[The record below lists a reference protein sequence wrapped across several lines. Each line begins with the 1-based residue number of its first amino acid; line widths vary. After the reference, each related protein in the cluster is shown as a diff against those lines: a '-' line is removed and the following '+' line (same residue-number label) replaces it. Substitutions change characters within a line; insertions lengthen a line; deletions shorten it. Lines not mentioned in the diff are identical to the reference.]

1 MKILLLSTLLLFSTT
16 LAAPIIG
23 IDLGTTYSVV
33 GVYRNGKVDIIPNEQ
48 GNRITP
54 SYVAFTENERLVGDA
69 AKGQISSNPLNTLF
83 DAKRLIGR
91 KFNDPTVQK
100 DLKVWP
106 FAVENQNGKPY
117 MKVNYK
123 NQEHTFAPEEISAM
137 VLQKMKSIAEDYLGE
152 EIKEAVVTVPAY
164 FDDTQ
169 RQSTKDAGTIAG
181 LDVKRIINEPT
192 SAAISYGLDKVTDSQ
207 ERNVLVYDLG
217 GGTFDVSLLTIDDG
231 VFEVLA
237 TNGDT
242 HLGGEDF
249 DNNVVKYFVKQF
261 KRKHK
266 IDIKDNERAL
276 AKLRKEV
283 EKAKRALSTTKQVKL
298 EIDSFVQGIDFSE
311 TLTRARFE
319 ELNLH
324 LFKKTLKPVGRVLK
338 DSGLSKSDIDEIV
351 LVGGSTRIPKVREI
365 VEAYFNGKKANTG
378 INPDEAIAQGAAIQA
393 CILDPTCG
401 NDDVDGMVVVDVTSL
416 SLGIETVGGVMQK
429 LIERNSAIPTKKK
442 QVFTTYQDNQESVLI
457 QVYQGERAMTKDN
470 THLGKFELSG
480 IPAAPRGQPQIEIT
494 FEMDANGILQVS
506 ATDKSNSNTKSI
518 TITPENELSQSE
530 IDEMLRM
537 AEEFAEEDRQMR
549 DKVQAKND
557 LESTAFRIS
566 SECEKISE
574 EEDKDA
580 CEEAV
585 NDVISWLE
593 TNPYA
598 EKEDYVEQKE
608 ELMEVVGPLL
618 QNVQEDFDD
627 EDLPEHEE
635 L

>member
-1 MKILLLSTLLLFSTT
+1 MKMLLLVTTLLYSSTF
-16 LAAPIIG
+16 AAPIIG

-33 GVYRNGKVDIIPNEQ
+33 GVFKNGKVNIIPNDQ

-54 SYVAFTENERLVGDA
+54 SYVAFTETERLVGDS
-69 AKGQISSNPLNTLF
+69 AKNQIASNPLNTLF

-91 KFNDPTVQK
+91 KFSDPTVQK

-106 FAVENQNGKPY
+106 FEVENKKGKPY
-117 MKVNYK
+117 MKVQYK
-123 NQEHTFAPEEISAM
+123 NREHTFAPEEVSAM
-137 VLQKMKSIAEDYLGE
+137 VLQKMKQIAEDYLGE
-152 EIKEAVVTVPAY
+152 TIKEAVITVPAY

-192 SAAISYGLDKVTDSQ
+192 SAAISYGLDKSGN
-207 ERNVLVYDLG
+207 EMNILVYDLG
-217 GGTFDVSLLTIDDG
+217 GGTFDVSVLTIDMG

-249 DNNVVKYFVKQF
+249 DNNVVNYFVKQF

-266 IDIKDNERAL
+266 IDVKNNERAL

-283 EKAKRALSTTKQVKL
+283 EKAKRALSSTKQVKL
-298 EIDSFVQGIDFSE
+298 EIDSFAEGIDFSE

-319 ELNLH
+319 ELNMH
-324 LFKKTLKPVGRVLK
+324 LFKQTLKPVKRVLK
-338 DSGLSKSDIDEIV
+338 DSGLSKEDIDEIV

-365 VEAYFNGKKANTG
+365 VESFFNGKKANTG

-393 CILDPTCG
+393 CILDPNCG
-401 NDDVDGMVVVDVTSL
+401 EDAPDLVVVDVSSL
-416 SLGIETVGGVMQK
+416 SLGIETVGGVMTT
-429 LIERNSAIPTKKK
+429 LIERNSAIPTHKK

-470 THLGKFELSG
+470 IHLGKFELSG
-480 IPAAPRGQPQIEIT
+480 IPPAPRGQPQIEVS
-494 FEMDANGILQVS
+494 FELNADGILQVS
-506 ATDKSNSNTKSI
+506 ATDKSSTSTKTI
-518 TITPENELSQSE
+518 TITPENEISQAE

-549 DKVQAKND
+549 EKVQAKND
-557 LESTAFRIS
+557 LESTAFQIS
-566 SECEKISE
+566 TECERLS

-585 NDVISWLE
+585 NHTLSWLDD
-593 TNPYA
+593 NVFA
-598 EKEDYVEQKE
+598 EKEDFDEQKE
-608 ELMEVVGPLL
+608 ELLQIVGPLL
-618 QNVQEDFDD
+618 QNAEVEEDFDD
-627 EDLPEHEE
+627 DLPEHDE

>member
-1 MKILLLSTLLLFSTT
+1 MRILLLFTALLFSTT
-16 LAAPIIG
+16 LSAPIIG

-33 GVYRNGKVDIIPNEQ
+33 GVYQHGKVDIIPNEQ

-69 AKGQISSNPLNTLF
+69 AKNQVASNPLNTLF
-83 DAKRLIGR
+83 NAKRMIGR
-91 KFNDPTVQK
+91 KYNDPTVQK
-100 DLKVWP
+100 DMKVWP
-106 FAVENQNGKPY
+106 FEVENKNGKPY
-117 MKVNYK
+117 MKVQYK
-123 NQEHTFAPEEISAM
+123 NQEHTFAPEEVSAM
-137 VLQKMKSIAEDYLGE
+137 VLQKMKAIAEDYLGE
-152 EIKEAVVTVPAY
+152 TITEAVVTVPAY

-192 SAAISYGLDKVTDSQ
+192 SAAISYGLDKHAD
-207 ERNVLVYDLG
+207 EKNVLVYDLG
-217 GGTFDVSLLTIDDG
+217 GGTFDVSVLTIDDG

-249 DNNVVKYFVKQF
+249 DNNVVNYFVKQF

-266 IDIKDNERAL
+266 VDVRSSERAM

-283 EKAKRALSTTKQVKL
+283 EKAKRALSSTKQVKL
-298 EIDSFVQGIDFSE
+298 EIDSFIEGIDFSE

-319 ELNLH
+319 ELNMH
-324 LFKKTLKPVGRVLK
+324 LFKKTLKPVKQVLK
-338 DSGLSKSDIDEIV
+338 DAGLSKDDVDEIV
-351 LVGGSTRIPKVREI
+351 LVGGSTRIPKVREL
-365 VEAYFNGKKANTG
+365 VEGFFGKKSNTG

-393 CILDPTCG
+393 CVMDPSCG
-401 NDDVDGMVVVDVTSL
+401 DEGTDGMVVIDVTSL
-416 SLGIETVGGVMQK
+416 SLGIETVGGVMTK

-457 QVYQGERAMTKDN
+457 QVFQGERAMTKDN
-470 THLGKFELSG
+470 IHLGKFELSG
-480 IPAAPRGQPQIEIT
+480 IPAAPRGQPQIEVA

-506 ATDKSNSNTKSI
+506 ASDKSNSNTKSI
-518 TITPENELSQSE
+518 TITPQNEISQAE

-537 AEEFAEEDRQMR
+537 AEEFAEEDREMR
-549 DKVQAKND
+549 EKVQAKND
-557 LESTAFRIS
+557 LEATVFRIAN
-566 SECEKISE
+566 ECEKLP

-585 NDVISWLE
+585 NDTTEWLE
-593 TNPYA
+593 INPYA

-608 ELMEVVGPLL
+608 ELLQVVGPFL
-618 QNVQEDFDD
+618 QNVQEDDFDD
-627 EDLPEHEE
+627 DDLPEHEE

>member
-1 MKILLLSTLLLFSTT
+1 M
-16 LAAPIIG
+16 G
-23 IDLGTTYSVV
+23 
-33 GVYRNGKVDIIPNEQ
+33 
-48 GNRITP
+48 
-54 SYVAFTENERLVGDA
+54 
-69 AKGQISSNPLNTLF
+69 
-83 DAKRLIGR
+83 
-91 KFNDPTVQK
+91 
-100 DLKVWP
+100 
-106 FAVENQNGKPY
+106 
-117 MKVNYK
+117 
-123 NQEHTFAPEEISAM
+123 
-137 VLQKMKSIAEDYLGE
+137 
-152 EIKEAVVTVPAY
+152 
-164 FDDTQ
+164 
-169 RQSTKDAGTIAG
+169 
-181 LDVKRIINEPT
+181 
-192 SAAISYGLDKVTDSQ
+192 
-207 ERNVLVYDLG
+207 
-217 GGTFDVSLLTIDDG
+217 
-231 VFEVLA
+231 
-237 TNGDT
+237 
-242 HLGGEDF
+242 
-249 DNNVVKYFVKQF
+249 
-261 KRKHK
+261 
-266 IDIKDNERAL
+266 
-276 AKLRKEV
+276 
-283 EKAKRALSTTKQVKL
+283 QVKL

-457 QVYQGERAMTKDN
+457 QVYQGERAMTKDS

-506 ATDKSNSNTKSI
+506 ATDKSSSNTKSI

-537 AEEFAEEDRQMR
+537 AEE
-549 DKVQAKND
+549 
-557 LESTAFRIS
+557 L
-566 SECEKISE
+566 E

-598 EKEDYVEQKE
+598 DKEDYVEQKE

>member
-1 MKILLLSTLLLFSTT
+1 MG
-16 LAAPIIG
+16 IG

-33 GVYRNGKVDIIPNEQ
+33 GVFRNGKVDIIPNEQ

-137 VLQKMKSIAEDYLGE
+137 DLQKMKSMGEDYLGE
-152 EIKEAVVTVPAY
+152 PIKEAVITVPAY

-192 SAAISYGLDKVTDSQ
+192 SAAISYGLDKSGN
-207 ERNVLVYDLG
+207 EMNILVYDLG
-217 GGTFDVSLLTIDDG
+217 GGTFDVSVLTIDMG

-249 DNNVVKYFVKQF
+249 DNNVVNYFVKQF

-266 IDIKDNERAL
+266 VDVRSSERAM

-283 EKAKRALSTTKQVKL
+283 EKAKRAFSSTKQVKL
-298 EIDSFVQGIDFSE
+298 EIDSFAEGIDFSE

-319 ELNLH
+319 ELNMH
-324 LFKKTLKPVGRVLK
+324 LFKQTLKPVKRVLK
-338 DSGLSKSDIDEIV
+338 DSGLSKDDIDEIV

-416 SLGIETVGGVMQK
+416 SLGIETVGGVMTK

-457 QVYQGERAMTKDN
+457 QVFQGERAMTKDN
-470 THLGKFELSG
+470 IHLGKFELSG
-480 IPAAPRGQPQIEIT
+480 IPPAPRGQPQIEVS
-494 FEMDANGILQVS
+494 FELNANGILQVS
-506 ATDKSNSNTKSI
+506 ASDKSNSNTKSI
-518 TITPENELSQSE
+518 TITPQNEISQAE

-537 AEEFAEEDRQMR
+537 AEEFAEEDREMR
-549 DKVQAKND
+549 EKVQAKND
-557 LESTAFRIS
+557 LEATVFRIAN
-566 SECEKISE
+566 ECEKLP

-580 CEEAV
+580 CEEAA
-585 NDVISWLE
+585 NDTTEWLE
-593 TNPYA
+593 INPYA

-608 ELMEVVGPLL
+608 ELLQVVGPFL
-618 QNVQEDFDD
+618 QNVQEDDFDD
-627 EDLPEHEE
+627 DDLPEHEE

>member
-1 MKILLLSTLLLFSTT
+1 MRILLLFTALLFSTT
-16 LAAPIIG
+16 LCSPIIG

-69 AKGQISSNPLNTLF
+69 AKNQVASNPLNTLF

-91 KFNDPTVQK
+91 NYNDPTVQK
-100 DLKVWP
+100 DMKVWP
-106 FAVENQNGKPY
+106 FEVQNRNGKPY
-117 MKVNYK
+117 MQVQYK
-123 NQEHTFAPEEISAM
+123 NQEHTFAPEEVSAM
-137 VLQKMKSIAEDYLGE
+137 VLQKLKAIAEDFLNE
-152 EIKEAVVTVPAY
+152 PVKEAVITVPAY

-192 SAAISYGLDKVTDSQ
+192 SAAISYGLDKYTD
-207 ERNVLVYDLG
+207 EKNVLVYDLG
-217 GGTFDVSLLTIDDG
+217 GGTFDVSILTIDDG

-249 DNNVVKYFVKQF
+249 DNNVVKYFVKLF

-266 IDIKDNERAL
+266 IDVKSNERAM

-283 EKAKRALSTTKQVKL
+283 EKAKRALSSTKQVKL
-298 EIDSFVQGIDFSE
+298 EIDSFAEGIDFSE
-311 TLTRARFE
+311 TLSRARFE
-319 ELNLH
+319 ELNLS
-324 LFKKTLKPVGRVLK
+324 LFKKTLKPVKQVLK
-338 DSGLSKSDIDEIV
+338 DSGLSKDDVDEIV
-351 LVGGSTRIPKVREI
+351 LVGGSTRIPKVREL
-365 VEAYFNGKKANTG
+365 VEKFFNGKKANTG

-393 CILDPTCG
+393 CIMDPTCG
-401 NDDVDGMVVVDVTSL
+401 DADTEKMVIIDVTSL
-416 SLGIETVGGVMQK
+416 SLGIETVGGVMTK

-442 QVFTTYQDNQESVLI
+442 KVFTTYQDNQESVLI
-457 QVYQGERAMTKDN
+457 QVFQGERAMTKDN
-470 THLGKFELSG
+470 IHLGKFELSG
-480 IPAAPRGQPQIEIT
+480 IPAAPRGQPQIEVT

-506 ATDKSNSNTKSI
+506 ATDKSSANTKSI
-518 TITPENELSQSE
+518 TIKPQNELSQAE

-537 AEEFAEEDRQMR
+537 AEEFAEEDREMR
-549 DKVQAKND
+549 EKVQAKND

-566 SECEKISE
+566 TECEKLS
-574 EEDKDA
+574 EEDKET

-585 NDVISWLE
+585 NEATEWLE
-593 TNPYA
+593 ANPYA
-598 EKEDYVEQKE
+598 GKEDFEEQKE
-608 ELMEVVGPLL
+608 ELLQIVGSFL
-618 QNVQEDFDD
+618 QNAQEDDDFDD
-627 EDLPEHEE
+627 DLPEHDE

>member
-1 MKILLLSTLLLFSTT
+1 MRTLILLTALLFSTT
-16 LAAPIIG
+16 FASPIIG

-33 GVYRNGKVDIIPNEQ
+33 GIYRNGKVDIIPNEQ

-69 AKGQISSNPLNTLF
+69 AKNQISSNPLNTLF

-100 DLKVWP
+100 DMKVWP
-106 FAVENQNGKPY
+106 FDVENKSGKPF
-117 MKVNYK
+117 MKVQYK
-123 NQEHTFAPEEISAM
+123 NQEHTFAPEEVSAM
-137 VLQKMKSIAEDYLGE
+137 VLQKMKQIAEDYLGE
-152 EIKEAVVTVPAY
+152 PVKEAVVTVPAY

-169 RQSTKDAGTIAG
+169 RQSTKDAATIAG

-192 SAAISYGLDKVTDSQ
+192 SAAISYGLNKDGR

-217 GGTFDVSLLTIDDG
+217 GGTFDVSVLTIEEG

-249 DNNVVKYFVKQF
+249 DNNVVNYFVKQF

-266 IDIKDNERAL
+266 VDIKGNERAL

-283 EKAKRALSTTKQVKL
+283 EKAKRALSTTMQVRL
-298 EIDSFVQGIDFSE
+298 EIDSFVEGIDFSE

-319 ELNLH
+319 ELNMS
-324 LFKKTLKPVGRVLK
+324 LFKKTLKPVQRVLK
-338 DSGLSKSDIDEIV
+338 DAGLSKSDVDEIV
-351 LVGGSTRIPKVREI
+351 LVGGSTRIPKVQEL
-365 VEAYFNGKKANTG
+365 VEGFFNGKRANRN
-378 INPDEAIAQGAAIQA
+378 INPDEAVAQGAAIQA
-393 CILDPTCG
+393 CILSPECQDEKS
-401 NDDVDGMVVVDVTSL
+401 DGLLVVDVASL
-416 SLGIETVGGVMQK
+416 SLGIETVGGVMTK
-429 LIERNSAIPTKKK
+429 LIERNSRIPTKKS

-457 QVYQGERAMTKDN
+457 HVFQGERAMTKDN
-470 THLGKFELSG
+470 TDLGKFELSG
-480 IPAAPRGQPQIEIT
+480 IPPAPRGQPQIEVT

-506 ATDKSNSNTKSI
+506 ATDKSNANTQSI
-518 TITPENELSQSE
+518 TITPQNDLSE
-530 IDEMLRM
+530 ATIEEMLRI
-537 AEEFAEEDRQMR
+537 AEEFAEEDALMR
-549 DKVQAKND
+549 EKVQAKND

-566 SECEKISE
+566 TECEKLS
-574 EEDKDA
+574 EEDKDT

-585 NDVISWLE
+585 NDVTEWLDS
-593 TNPYA
+593 NPFA
-598 EKEDYVEQKE
+598 EKEDYEDQKE
-608 ELMEVVGPLL
+608 ELLQVVSPLL
-618 QNVQEDFDD
+618 QQMEEEDFDD
-627 EDLPEHEE
+627 DDLAEHDE

>member
-1 MKILLLSTLLLFSTT
+1 MNI
-16 LAAPIIG
+16 
-23 IDLGTTYSVV
+23 
-33 GVYRNGKVDIIPNEQ
+33 
-48 GNRITP
+48 
-54 SYVAFTENERLVGDA
+54 
-69 AKGQISSNPLNTLF
+69 
-83 DAKRLIGR
+83 
-91 KFNDPTVQK
+91 
-100 DLKVWP
+100 
-106 FAVENQNGKPY
+106 
-117 MKVNYK
+117 
-123 NQEHTFAPEEISAM
+123 
-137 VLQKMKSIAEDYLGE
+137 
-152 EIKEAVVTVPAY
+152 
-164 FDDTQ
+164 
-169 RQSTKDAGTIAG
+169 
-181 LDVKRIINEPT
+181 
-192 SAAISYGLDKVTDSQ
+192 
-207 ERNVLVYDLG
+207 LVYDLG
-217 GGTFDVSLLTIDDG
+217 GGTFDVSVLTIDMG

-249 DNNVVKYFVKQF
+249 DNNVVNYFVKQF

-266 IDIKDNERAL
+266 IDVKNNERAL

-283 EKAKRALSTTKQVKL
+283 EKAKRALSSTKQVKL
-298 EIDSFVQGIDFSE
+298 EIDSFAEGIDFSE

-319 ELNLH
+319 ELNMH
-324 LFKKTLKPVGRVLK
+324 LFKQTLKPVKRVLK
-338 DSGLSKSDIDEIV
+338 DSGLSKDDIDEIV

-365 VEAYFNGKKANTG
+365 VESFFNGKKANTG
-378 INPDEAIAQGAAIQA
+378 INPEEAIAQGAAIQA
-393 CILDPTCG
+393 CILDPKCG
-401 NDDVDGMVVVDVTSL
+401 EDAPDLVVVDVSSL
-416 SLGIETVGGVMQK
+416 SLGIETVGGVMTT
-429 LIERNSAIPTKKK
+429 LIERNSAIPTHKK

-470 THLGKFELSG
+470 IHLGKFELSG

-618 QNVQEDFDD
+618 QNVQE
-627 EDLPEHEE
+627 
-635 L
+635 